1 MLVYVLPWDTPWRC
15 TNKKSLR
22 CIAGTVFGACNGKS
36 CRQMVVVGPYWEVRD
51 GGDTTAVVGIAYTVG
66 FRMVDVEAA

>member
-1 MLVYVLPWDTPWRC
+1 
-15 TNKKSLR
+15 
-22 CIAGTVFGACNGKS
+22 
-36 CRQMVVVGPYWEVRD
+36 MVVVGPYWEVRD